1 MPDNIGY
8 TIQVPIRTVDAEDVK
23 NAFAKMYSYQ
33 EKVDL
38 GLGVLE
44 NNPVSK
50 EKFVETCCAQF
61 LFNIYKNYMVQK
73 AETDAKNIAEAESSQ
88 RSQDVVAWFD
98 NLRMES
104 LPQNPY
110 TNHPLVEDFL
120 TSCNSNQ
127 VKTISLSG
135 TDPDN
140 LPLAFEIVGE
150 INSGLAVISQEELTF
165 TPDISYGGN
174 VYINYRA
181 SNGTKVSN
189 QGQITVQVTSVK
201 PTSNNQNVS
210 TQMNTPIDVT
220 LSGSD
225 SLGNDITFILGSAT
239 SGTVSISD
247 NVVTYTPE
255 TDYVGDASFGFT
267 VNNSVMNSDEYYVY
281 VSVV

>member
-1 MPDNIGY
+1 MPENVGY

-23 NAFAKMYSYQ
+23 NAFAKMYNYQ

-98 NLRMES
+98 NLRMQS

-110 TNHPLVEDFL
+110 TNHPLVEDVL

-140 LPLAFEIVGE
+140 LPLTFEIVGE
-150 INSGLAVISQEELTF
+150 INSGSAVISQEELTF
-165 TPDISYGGN
+165 TPDISFGGN

-201 PTSNNQNVS
+201 PTSSNQNVS
-210 TQMNTPIDVT
+210 TQMNTPINIT

-225 SLGNDITFILGSAT
+225 SLGNDITFTLGSAT
-239 SGTVSISD
+239 SGTVSILD

-255 TDYVGDASFGFT
+255 TDFLGDASFGFT
-267 VNNSVMNSDEYYVY
+267 VNNGVMNSDEYYVY